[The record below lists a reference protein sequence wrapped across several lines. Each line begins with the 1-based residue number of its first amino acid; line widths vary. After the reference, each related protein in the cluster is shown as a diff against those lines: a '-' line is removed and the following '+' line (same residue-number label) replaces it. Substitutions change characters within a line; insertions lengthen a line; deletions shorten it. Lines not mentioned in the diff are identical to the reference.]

1 MRILPVMDLMGGQV
15 VRGVAGRRRHYRPVV
30 SRLCASSDPLDVARA
45 FRADFGLNRL
55 YLADLDAIA
64 GAKPAFPTYA
74 DLMRDGFRLWI
85 DAGVSEMNR
94 IRLLADAAV
103 EQIVV
108 GLETAGP
115 AVLAE
120 SCRTFGDR
128 IVFSLDLK
136 GGAPLGDAAAWQ
148 TSEAEKIVDKAVAL
162 GMRQLIVLRFGSSG
176 HSRRNRNPRFV
187 YAAERGATPAWT

>member
-1 MRILPVMDLMGGQV
+1 MRILPVMDLMGGKSCAASPGAV
-15 VRGVAGRRRHYRPVV
+15 EHYRPVV
-30 SRLCASSDPLDVARA
+30 SRLCTPAILSMWRGRSDH
-45 FRADFGLNRL
+45 FGLNRL

-64 GAKPAFPTYA
+64 GAKPTFPTYA

-128 IVFSLDLK
+128 LVFSLDLK
-136 GGAPLGDAAAWQ
+136 GAPAWRCGCL
-148 TSEAEKIVDKAVAL
+148 AN
-162 GMRQLIVLRFGSSG
+162 FGSG
-176 HSRRNRNPRFV
+176 KDC
-187 YAAERGATPAWT
+187 G